1 MTRSAHLFRVYEI
14 DHGGTEWVVACDR
27 DHAYEILVRCYG
39 GDPAGDAD
47 ETVPEFKERAMRPL
61 AVWERLT
68 LSDDIH
74 DWASPKRT
82 KTAAAW
88 VAQNGPGA
96 LATTEA

>member
-1 MTRSAHLFRVYEI
+1 M
-14 DHGGTEWVVACDR
+14 
-27 DHAYEILVRCYG
+27 
-39 GDPAGDAD
+39 
-47 ETVPEFKERAMRPL
+47 RALP
-61 AVWERLT
+61 VWERLT
-68 LSDDIH
+68 LSDDIC